1 VFGYRHAFHAGNHA
15 DVLKHTTLLAILRYI
30 VRKDAPVF
38 YIDTHAGAG
47 IYALGGRESQKNRE
61 FENGVARLWKRSA
74 LPALLVDYTQIV
86 QSVNSGGKLDY
97 YPGSPLI
104 AEKVLRVQDRLRLFE
119 AHPREADVLADNVG
133 RWNTRDGR
141 IRGQRV
147 MANKSDGFS
156 ALLSLLPPPSRRA
169 LTLIDPPYENRED
182 YRAVIR
188 TLQKALKR
196 FADGVYM
203 VWFPLSQRQE
213 ARHFSGQLKREAKG
227 KWLEVTLQVSRPVPD
242 GFGLTGSGVF
252 VVNPPWTLESEL
264 RQTLPF
270 LVEVLGQDKSAAF
283 RIEAKENVRS
293 G

>member
-1 VFGYRHAFHAGNHA
+1 MFGYRHAFHAGNHA
-15 DVLKHTTLLAILRYI
+15 DVLKHTILLGILRYI

-38 YIDTHAGAG
+38 YVDTHAGAG

-61 FENGVARLWKRSA
+61 FENGVARLWKRNA
-74 LPALLVDYTQIV
+74 LPALLTDYTQMV
-86 QSVNSGGKLDY
+86 QRANSEGKLDY
-97 YPGSPLI
+97 YPGSPFI
-104 AEKVLRVQDRLRLFE
+104 AEQVLRAQDRLRLFE
-119 AHPREADVLADNVG
+119 AHPREADILADNVG
-133 RWNTRDGR
+133 RWNTRGGG

-169 LTLIDPPYENRED
+169 LILIDPPYENRED
-182 YRAVIR
+182 YRTVIR

-203 VWFPLSQRQE
+203 VWFPLLQRQE
-213 ARHFSGQLKREAKG
+213 VRHLSEQLKKGGRE
-227 KWLEVTLQVSRPVPD
+227 KWLEVTLQISRPVPD

-252 VVNPPWTLESEL
+252 VVNPPWTLENEL

-283 RIEAKENVRS
+283 RIEAKGNTRP